1 VTDKQHITR
10 TLQLR
15 EAPEQIA
22 LRFLVEIDDD
32 IAAEDDS

>member
-1 VTDKQHITR
+1 MTQEQDIPGP
-10 TLQLR
+10 LQLR
-15 EAPEQIA
+15 EAPEQVA